1 MIIDQRKYTSQYPTS
16 NIIISTAIDIKNHLK
31 DKLLLDELIIKFLS
45 EKNDAIINIA
55 IQLSPNFETCSLIWN
70 SILRVINTID
80 KTIHN
85 NILAIP
91 IVLIVG
97 STDKVKL
104 INTLSKNNLN
114 QWFIDNKI
122 FDCEVNINNNLYDYN
137 TLSKISISQIYSK
150 SRELLIDDS
159 NIFSLSVVDNIIE
172 NEVVL
177 LKYIIINTYKSN
189 NVNYN
194 IFKLKLLLFANFLK
208 NELSLDKL
216 SLFPIPFNMSNI
228 LQAIHDGYRYLKEI
242 DVTVKMSNFL
252 REAKLKQY
260 KPYAKLTANDNTIF
274 ISLYTYENIMNNL
287 KIDWNIRQYDI
298 VNDVYA
304 FINNLAHDINLE
316 ISYD

>member
-31 DKLLLDELIIKFLS
+31 DKLLLDELIIKFLT

-104 INTLSKNNLN
+104 INILSKNNLN

-177 LKYIIINTYKSN
+177 LKYIIINTYESN

-228 LQAIHDGYRYLKEI
+228 LQAIHDGYRYSKEI

-287 KIDWNIRQYDI
+287 KIDWNIRQYDM